1 MPAPI
6 DTQSAKR
13 RDRAAEP
20 LRRKRAQPVPSS
32 GSPRRRRI
40 VHTLLIFSA
49 VVLLVDSL
57 IGDTGFIQRMRARRQ
72 VEQAEVSINN
82 LKKQNAQ
89 MVEYIR
95 RLKDDPSLI
104 EAVARE
110 EMGLIKPGELL
121 FIVRDA
127 QPAAVN

>member
-6 DTQSAKR
+6 DTQSATR
-13 RDRAAEP
+13 RDRAGEP
-20 LRRKRAQPVPSS
+20 LRRKRAQAVPSS

-40 VHTLLIFSA
+40 LNALLIFSA

-57 IGDTGFIQRMRARRQ
+57 IGETGFIQRMRARRQ
-72 VEQAEVSINN
+72 VEEAEVSINT

-95 RLKDDPSLI
+95 RLKDDPPLI